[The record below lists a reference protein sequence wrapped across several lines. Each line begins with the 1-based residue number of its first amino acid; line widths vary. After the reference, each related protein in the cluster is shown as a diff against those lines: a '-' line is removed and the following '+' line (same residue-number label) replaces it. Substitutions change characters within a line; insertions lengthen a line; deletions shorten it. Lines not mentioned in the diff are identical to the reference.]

1 MSKNPAG
8 HLTQLGYPEAAE
20 VVGGVDPSAAASLLS
35 AASDISLVLD
45 DQGRILRARLSQADS
60 QLEQAQNWVGR
71 LLADVVSVECIDKV
85 KALLDDARSGKPRKW
100 RHLNHPDRE
109 GRVLPIQYGAIRL
122 ADGHI
127 LAFGRDLRSVTEL
140 QKRLVESH
148 QAMERDYQRMR
159 QMEARYRLLFETAPE
174 PMLVVDASSRRILE
188 ANASAERVLGNQ
200 ARKQSGRPLVD
211 CFEATQRGEL
221 DALMTSVL
229 SAGRGETTRI
239 RLAGAGNETAVAM
252 TLFRH
257 DNQSLFLIRMSSQ
270 DLVST
275 QGADDNRTLT
285 LEALGQSPDGFV
297 VTEGLGVVVT
307 ANQAFADLCQ
317 VGHPNALLG
326 ESLDR
331 WLGRSGVDLSVLLA
345 NLRQRG
351 SVRLFATT
359 LRGENGLQTE
369 VEMSA
374 RALNVGGRPYLSFS
388 VRDVATRLEHD
399 LPADGLTRSASQLT
413 ELVGRV
419 PLKDIVGETAE
430 LIEKLC
436 IEAAL
441 ELTRDNRA
449 SAAEMLGLS
458 RQSLYVKLRQYGLGD
473 LGERADR

>member
-1 MSKNPAG
+1 MKNPSG
-8 HLTQLGYPEAAE
+8 HMQQIGYPDASE
-20 VVGGVDPSAAASLLS
+20 VVGSVDPSVAASLLS

-45 DQGRILRARLSQADS
+45 SEGRVVRARLSQPDS
-60 QLEQAQNWVGR
+60 QLEQSQNWIGR
-71 LLADVVSVECIDKV
+71 MLSDVVSVECRDKV
-85 KALLDDARSGKPRKW
+85 DALLEDARSGRARKW
-100 RHLNHPDRE
+100 RHLNHTDRE
-109 GRVLPIQYGAIRL
+109 GRVLPIQYSAIKL
-122 ADGHI
+122 SDGQI

-188 ANASAERVLGNQ
+188 ANAAAERTLGNQ
-200 ARKQSGRPLVD
+200 ARKQAGRMLAE
-211 CFEATQRGEL
+211 CFDSSDRSEL

-229 SAGRGETTRI
+229 SAGRGETARV
-239 RLAGAGNETAVAM
+239 RMAGAGSETAVSM

-257 DNQSLFLIRMSSQ
+257 DNQSLFLVRMSNQ
-270 DLVST
+270 ELAST
-275 QGADDNRTLT
+275 QGAEDNRALT
-285 LEALGQSPDGFV
+285 LEALGASPDGFV
-297 VTEGLGVVVT
+297 VTDASGTVVT

-317 VGHPNALLG
+317 VGHPNALLS

-351 SVRLFATT
+351 SVRMFATT
-359 LRGENGLQTE
+359 LRGENGLQTN

-374 RALNVGGRPYLSFS
+374 RSVHVSGRQYLSFS
-388 VRDVATRLEHD
+388 VRDVATRLEEQS
-399 LPADGLTRSASQLT
+399 AQDGLTRSASQLT

-473 LGERADR
+473 LGERTDR

>member
-1 MSKNPAG
+1 M
-8 HLTQLGYPEAAE
+8 QQIGYPDANE
-20 VVGGVDPSAAASLLS
+20 VVSSVEPSTAASLLS

-45 DQGRILRARLSQADS
+45 ADGRVVRARLSQPDS
-60 QLEQAQNWVGR
+60 QLEQSQNWIGR
-71 LLADVVSVECIDKV
+71 MLADVVSVECREKV
-85 KALLDDARSGKPRKW
+85 EALLDDARSGKARKW
-100 RHLNHPDRE
+100 RHINHTDRE
-109 GRVLPIQYGAIRL
+109 GRVLPVQYSAIRL

-174 PMLVVDASSRRILE
+174 PMLVVDASNRRILE
-188 ANASAERVLGNQ
+188 ANAAAERALGTQ
-200 ARKQSGRPLVD
+200 ARKQAGRLLAD
-211 CFEATQRGEL
+211 CFEDNERAEL

-229 SAGRGETTRI
+229 SAGRGETARV
-239 RLAGAGNETAVAM
+239 RLAGAGSETAIAM

-257 DNQSLFLIRMSSQ
+257 DNQSLFLVRMSNQELASSQ
-270 DLVST
+270 S
-275 QGADDNRTLT
+275 GEDNRVLT

-297 VTEGLGVVVT
+297 VTDASGTVVT

-359 LRGENGLQTE
+359 LRGENGLQTG

-374 RALNVGGRPYLSFS
+374 RAVQVGGRQYLSFS
-388 VRDVATRLEHD
+388 VRDVATRIDEQA
-399 LPADGLTRSASQLT
+399 PPDGLTRSASQLT

-473 LGERADR
+473 LGDRTER

>member
-1 MSKNPAG
+1 MKNPAG
-8 HLTQLGYPEAAE
+8 HMQQIGYPDVAE
-20 VVGGVDPSAAASLLS
+20 VVGSVEPSTAASLLS

-45 DQGRILRARLSQADS
+45 AEGRVVRARLSQADS

-71 LLADVVSVECIDKV
+71 ALADVVTSECRDKV
-85 KALLDDARSGKPRKW
+85 AALLDDALAGRARKW
-100 RHLNHPDRE
+100 RHVNHVDRE
-109 GRVLPIQYGAIRL
+109 GRMLPIQYSAVRL
-122 ADGHI
+122 SDGHI
-127 LAFGRDLRSVTEL
+127 LAFGRDLRSITEL
-140 QKRLVESH
+140 QQRLVESH

-174 PMLVVDASSRRILE
+174 PMLVVDASTRRILE
-188 ANASAERVLGNQ
+188 ANATAERALGGQ
-200 ARKQSGRPLVD
+200 ARKQSGRLLTD
-211 CFEATQRGEL
+211 CFETEARSEL
-221 DALMTSVL
+221 DALMTSVM
-229 SAGRGETTRI
+229 SAGRGDAARV
-239 RLAGAGNETAVAM
+239 RLAGAGSETAIGM

-257 DNQSLFLIRMSSQ
+257 DNQSLLLVRLSHQELASSE
-270 DLVST
+270 
-275 QGADDNRTLT
+275 GAEDNRALI

-297 VTEGLGVVVT
+297 VTDGSGTVVT

-374 RALNVGGRPYLSFS
+374 RALHVGGRQHLSFS
-388 VRDVATRLEHD
+388 VRDVATRLDEQAS
-399 LPADGLTRSASQLT
+399 PDGLTRSASQLT

-441 ELTRDNRA
+441 DLTRDNRA

-473 LGERADR
+473 LGERTDR

>member
-1 MSKNPAG
+1 LKNPSG
-8 HLTQLGYPEAAE
+8 HMQQIGYPDANE
-20 VVGGVDPSAAASLLS
+20 VVGSVDPSAAASLLS
-35 AASDISLVLD
+35 AASDISLVLNSE
-45 DQGRILRARLSQADS
+45 GRVVRARLSQPDS
-60 QLEQAQNWVGR
+60 QLEQSQNWIGR
-71 LLADVVSVECIDKV
+71 MLSDVVSVECRDKV
-85 KALLDDARSGKPRKW
+85 TALLDDARSGHPRKW
-100 RHLNHPDRE
+100 RHLNHTDRE
-109 GRVLPIQYGAIRL
+109 GRVLPIQYSAIRL
-122 ADGHI
+122 SDGQI
-127 LAFGRDLRSVTEL
+127 LALGRDLRSVTEL

-188 ANASAERVLGNQ
+188 ANAAAERALGNQ
-200 ARKQSGRPLVD
+200 ARKQAGRLLTE
-211 CFEATQRGEL
+211 CFDADERAEL

-229 SAGRGETTRI
+229 SAGRGETARA
-239 RLAGAGNETAVAM
+239 RMAGSGSETAIGM

-257 DNQSLFLIRMSSQ
+257 DNQSLFLVRMGIQELASA
-270 DLVST
+270 
-275 QGADDNRTLT
+275 QGAEDNRELT
-285 LEALGQSPDGFV
+285 LEALGASPDGFV
-297 VTEGLGVVVT
+297 VTDASGTVVT

-374 RALNVGGRPYLSFS
+374 RSVHVGGRQYLSFS
-388 VRDVATRLEHD
+388 VRDVATRLAEQSTQ
-399 LPADGLTRSASQLT
+399 DGLTRSASQLT

-473 LGERADR
+473 LGERTER

>member
-1 MSKNPAG
+1 MKNPSG
-8 HLTQLGYPEAAE
+8 HMQQIGYPDACE
-20 VVGGVDPSAAASLLS
+20 VVSAVEPSVAASLLS
-35 AASDISLVLD
+35 AAADISLVLD
-45 DQGRILRARLSQADS
+45 GEGRVIRARLSQPDS
-60 QLEQAQNWVGR
+60 QLEQSQNWIGR
-71 LLADVVSVECIDKV
+71 MLSDVVSVECRDKV
-85 KALLDDARSGKPRKW
+85 EALLADARNSHPRKW
-100 RHLNHPDRE
+100 RHLNHTDRE
-109 GRVLPIQYGAIRL
+109 GRVLPVQYRAIRL
-122 ADGHI
+122 SDGQI

-159 QMEARYRLLFETAPE
+159 QMEGRYRLLFETAPE

-188 ANASAERVLGNQ
+188 ANAAAERTLGNQ
-200 ARKQSGRPLVD
+200 ARKQAGRVLTE
-211 CFEATQRGEL
+211 CFETDERAGL

-229 SAGRGETTRI
+229 SAGRGETARV
-239 RLAGAGNETAVAM
+239 RMAGSGSETAVSM

-257 DNQSLFLIRMSSQ
+257 DNQSLFLVRMSNQ
-270 DLVST
+270 ELAST
-275 QGADDNRTLT
+275 QGAEDNRNLT
-285 LEALGQSPDGFV
+285 LEALGASPDGFV
-297 VTEGLGVVVT
+297 VTDAGGTVVT

-317 VGHPNALLG
+317 VGHANALLG

-374 RALNVGGRPYLSFS
+374 RSVHVSGHQYLSFS
-388 VRDVATRLEHD
+388 VRDVATRLEERAT
-399 LPADGLTRSASQLT
+399 PDGLTRSASQLT

-419 PLKDIVGETAE
+419 PLKDIVGETSE

-441 ELTRDNRA
+441 DLTRDNRA

>member
-1 MSKNPAG
+1 LKNPSDQV
-8 HLTQLGYPEAAE
+8 TQIGYPEAAD
-20 VVGGVDPSAAASLLS
+20 VVGAIEPSAAASLLS
-35 AASDISLVLD
+35 ASADISLVLD
-45 DQGRILRARLSQADS
+45 GDGRVVRARLNQPDS
-60 QLEQAQNWVGR
+60 QLDQSQNWVGR
-71 LLADVVSVECIDKV
+71 MLADVVTVECRDKIE
-85 KALLDDARSGKPRKW
+85 ALLDDARAGRARKW
-100 RHLNHPDRE
+100 RHLNHTDRD
-109 GRVLPIQYGAIRL
+109 GRTLPVQYSAIRL
-122 ADGHI
+122 SDGHI
-127 LAFGRDLRSVTEL
+127 LLVGRDLRSVTEL
-140 QKRLVESH
+140 QTRLVESH

-174 PMLVVDASSRRILE
+174 PMLVVDASTRRILE
-188 ANASAERVLGNQ
+188 ANGAAERALGSQ
-200 ARKQSGRPLVD
+200 ARKQAGRLFTD
-211 CFEATQRGEL
+211 CFDAAERTDLE
-221 DALMTSVL
+221 ALMTGVL
-229 SAGRGETTRI
+229 SAGRGETSRV
-239 RLAGAGNETAVAM
+239 RLAGSGSGTAISLS
-252 TLFRH
+252 LFRH
-257 DNQSLFLIRMSSQ
+257 DNQSLFLVRMGNQELASSQ
-270 DLVST
+270 
-275 QGADDNRTLT
+275 GAEDNRAVT

-297 VTEGLGVVVT
+297 VTDGNGTVVT

-317 VGHPNALLG
+317 VGHANALLG

-351 SVRLFATT
+351 SMRLFATT

-374 RALNVGGRPYLSFS
+374 RALHVEGRSFLSFS
-388 VRDVATRLEHD
+388 VRDVATRLD
-399 LPADGLTRSASQLT
+399 DQPRGDGLTRSASQLT

-473 LGERADR
+473 LGERTDR

>member
-1 MSKNPAG
+1 LKNPSDQV
-8 HLTQLGYPEAAE
+8 TQIGYPEAAD
-20 VVGGVDPSAAASLLS
+20 VVGAVEPSAAASLLS
-35 AASDISLVLD
+35 ASADISLVLD
-45 DQGRILRARLSQADS
+45 DDGRVVRARLNQPDS
-60 QLEQAQNWVGR
+60 QLDQAQNWVGR
-71 LLADVVSVECIDKV
+71 MLADVVTVECRDKID
-85 KALLDDARSGKPRKW
+85 ALLDDARSGRARKW
-100 RHLNHPDRE
+100 RHLNHTDRE
-109 GRVLPIQYGAIRL
+109 GRTLPVQYSAIRL
-122 ADGHI
+122 SDGQI
-127 LAFGRDLRSVTEL
+127 LLVGRDLRSVTEL
-140 QKRLVESH
+140 QTRLVESH

-174 PMLVVDASSRRILE
+174 PLLVVDAATRRILE
-188 ANASAERVLGNQ
+188 ANAAAERALGAQ
-200 ARKQSGRPLVD
+200 ARKQAGRLLTD
-211 CFEATQRGEL
+211 CFDAAERADLE
-221 DALMTSVL
+221 ALMTSVL
-229 SAGRGETTRI
+229 SAGRGEASRV
-239 RLAGAGNETAVAM
+239 RLAGSGSGTAISLS
-252 TLFRH
+252 LFRH
-257 DNQSLFLIRMSSQ
+257 DNQSLFLLRMGHQELASSY
-270 DLVST
+270 
-275 QGADDNRTLT
+275 GAEDNRAVT

-297 VTEGLGVVVT
+297 VTDGNGIVVT

-351 SVRLFATT
+351 SIRLFATS

-374 RALNVGGRPYLSFS
+374 RALHVEGSSFLSFS
-388 VRDVATRLEHD
+388 VRDVATRLED
-399 LPADGLTRSASQLT
+399 QPRVDGLARSASQLT

-419 PLKDIVGETAE
+419 PLKGIVGETAE

-473 LGERADR
+473 LGERTER

>member
-1 MSKNPAG
+1 M
-8 HLTQLGYPEAAE
+8 QQIGYPDASE
-20 VVGGVDPSAAASLLS
+20 VVSSVEPSTAASLLS
-35 AASDISLVLD
+35 AAADISLVLD
-45 DQGRILRARLSQADS
+45 GEGRVVRARLSQPDS
-60 QLEQAQNWVGR
+60 QLEQSQNWIGR
-71 LLADVVSVECIDKV
+71 MLSDVVSVECRDKV
-85 KALLDDARSGKPRKW
+85 DALLEDALRGRPRKW
-100 RHLNHPDRE
+100 RHLNHTDRE
-109 GRVLPIQYGAIRL
+109 GRVLPIQYSAIRL
-122 ADGHI
+122 SDGQI

-188 ANASAERVLGNQ
+188 ANAAAERALGNQ
-200 ARKQSGRPLVD
+200 ARKQAGRVLTE
-211 CFEATQRGEL
+211 CFDASERADL

-229 SAGRGETTRI
+229 SAGRGETARI
-239 RLAGAGNETAVAM
+239 RMAGTGSETAITM

-257 DNQSLFLIRMSSQ
+257 DNQSLFLVRMSNQ
-270 DLVST
+270 ELAST
-275 QGADDNRTLT
+275 QGADDNRALT
-285 LEALGQSPDGFV
+285 LEALGASPDGFV
-297 VTEGLGVVVT
+297 VTDATGTVVT

-317 VGHPNALLG
+317 VGHANALLG

-374 RALNVGGRPYLSFS
+374 RSVHVAGRQYLSFS
-388 VRDVATRLEHD
+388 VRDVATRLEERSA
-399 LPADGLTRSASQLT
+399 PDGLTRSASQLT

-473 LGERADR
+473 LGERTER

>member
-1 MSKNPAG
+1 M
-8 HLTQLGYPEAAE
+8 
-20 VVGGVDPSAAASLLS
+20 DPSTAAALIS

-45 DQGRILRARLSQADS
+45 DAGRVVRARLSRPDS

-71 LLADVVSVECIDKV
+71 TLADVVSVECRDKV
-85 KALLDDARSGKPRKW
+85 EALLDDARAGRARKW
-100 RHLNHPDRE
+100 RHLNHPDRD
-109 GRVLPIQYGAIRL
+109 GRTLPIEYSAIRL
-122 ADGHI
+122 SDGQ
-127 LAFGRDLRSVTEL
+127 LLVFGRDLRSVTEL

-174 PMLVVDASSRRILE
+174 PMLVVDASNRRILE
-188 ANASAERVLGNQ
+188 ANAAAERALGTQ
-200 ARKQSGRPLVD
+200 ARKQSGRLLTD
-211 CFEATQRGEL
+211 CFDSNERNGL

-229 SAGRGETTRI
+229 SAGRGDVARA
-239 RLAGAGNETAVAM
+239 RLAGAGSETALAM

-257 DNQSLFLIRMSSQ
+257 DNQSLFLVRLSQ
-270 DLVST
+270 QGLVST
-275 QGADDNRTLT
+275 EGAEDNRALT
-285 LEALGQSPDGFV
+285 LDALGASPDGFV
-297 VTEGLGVVVT
+297 VTDAGGIVVT

-359 LRGENGLQTE
+359 LRGENGLQTQ

-374 RALNVGGRPYLSFS
+374 RAVDVRGRHYLSFS
-388 VRDVATRLEHD
+388 VRDVATRVED
-399 LPADGLTRSASQLT
+399 QTTPDGLTRSASQLT

-441 ELTRDNRA
+441 DLTRDNRA

-473 LGERADR
+473 LGDRTDR